1 MEDQLQGHKNT
12 DTTSDISL
20 LVNKAKDGDA
30 DAFGR
35 LYDMHVDRVYQHVYY
50 RVGNIADAE
59 DLTQQVFLKAWQ
71 AIGRYKKTASPFLSW
86 LIRISHNLVIDFYR
100 SNKARTYLDFDIV
113 ASEPESGPEHLA
125 ETHFDQQQVRRA
137 ILELPDDQQQVV
149 LMRFIEDLSY
159 PEIAASLGKSEG
171 AVRVIQHRAL
181 VRLRKI
187 LEKVKQ

>member
-1 MEDQLQGHKNT
+1 LQEYNTT
-12 DTTSDISL
+12 DTLSEIDR
-20 LVNKAKDGDA
+20 LVDRAKDGDA

-35 LYDMHVDRVYQHVYY
+35 LYDMHIDRVYRHIYY
-50 RVGNIADAE
+50 RVGNVADAE

-71 AIGRYKKTASPFLSW
+71 AIGRYKKTASPFIAW

-100 SNKARTYLDFDIV
+100 SSKAKTYLDFDTI
-113 ASEPESGPEHLA
+113 ASGPESGPEHLA

-137 ILELPDDQQQVV
+137 ILELPGDQQQVV
-149 LMRFIEDLSY
+149 LMRFIEDFSY
-159 PEIAASLGKSEG
+159 PEIAVSLGKSEC